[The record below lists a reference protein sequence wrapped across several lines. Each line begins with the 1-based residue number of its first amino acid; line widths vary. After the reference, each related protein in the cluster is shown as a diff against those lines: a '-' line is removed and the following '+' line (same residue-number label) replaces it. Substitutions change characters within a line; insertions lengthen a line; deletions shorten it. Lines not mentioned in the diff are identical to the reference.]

1 MDEDKKYKKI
11 VDDFYDTYT
20 PLRRRYSLRLHSSFD
35 IFGNNMIEIWKYSGE
50 KKVKRILKVEEDT
63 SAECYIKATEIL
75 KQYREETAK
84 REKRAG

>member
-1 MDEDKKYKKI
+1 MDEEKKYKEI

-75 KQYREETAK
+75 RGYREEQEK
-84 REKRAG
+84 HEKRAG